1 MSQTKFVALLAG
13 AAVSVGAVSSTMAQ
27 TQVDRAADAE
37 RLASTVGRSS
47 FQGGTGDTMKVG
59 GLIQF
64 RYTADFRGS
73 GTHVRTT
80 GKDGR
85 FTQGFTN
92 GQTKLW
98 VAGSVGT
105 SDLEYKIQGNF
116 TSDDSGGTAGP
127 GYATSASP
135 GGSFVLDDAYFNYKL
150 NDQWSVKGGQF
161 KMPLLREETIA
172 DQYQQSAQRSFTNN
186 VYTPGR
192 SQQVQLGFKQDQFR
206 AYGGFGDGWRSK
218 NTDFNAPNEA
228 DMALYARAEFKWAGD
243 WDRFDDF
250 TSWKGDGNA
259 GMAGASLLWQ
269 YSGSN
274 GYTGD
279 TAVGAVAPAHFA
291 GTSFIMYAA
300 DISFESDGWNLYGA
314 FIGAHIDPRPAAEK
328 TTDNFGVVIQGGYH
342 LNDNWELFAR
352 YDGTFLDKS
361 TGSVTPGGAGLSP
374 KNFNFLTAGVNYY
387 LIPKKHTMKLTLDA
401 VYSFNKTD
409 GLIGTN
415 VLAGSD
421 SAANTSLPGGSNAA
435 PYAGGGVLG
444 DVKAGELAL
453 QAQVQ
458 VLF

>member
-47 FQGGTGDTMKVG
+47 YQGGTGDTMKVG

-85 FTQGFTN
+85 FTQGFAN

-98 VAGSVGT
+98 VGGSVGT
-105 SDLEYKIQGNF
+105 SDLEYKLQGNF
-116 TSDDSGGTAGP
+116 TSDVSNPTTGP
-127 GYATSASP
+127 GYATP
-135 GGSFVLDDAYFNYKL
+135 GQDGGVFILDDAYFNYKL

-161 KMPLLREETIA
+161 KMPLLREESVA
-172 DQYQQSAQRSFTNN
+172 DQYQQSSQRSFTNN
-186 VYTPGR
+186 VFTAGR
-192 SQQVQLGFKQDQFR
+192 SQQVQLGFKADQFR

-291 GTSFIMYAA
+291 GSSFIMYSA

-314 FIGAHIDPRPAAEK
+314 FIGSHLDPRPAGEK
-328 TTDNFGVVIQGGYH
+328 TTDNFGIVVQGGYH
-342 LNDNWELFAR
+342 LNDNWELFGRWDAL
-352 YDGTFLDKS
+352 FADKAV
-361 TGSVTPGGAGLSP
+361 TSVTATGAGLSP
-374 KNFNFLTAGVNYY
+374 RNFHFLTAGVNYY

-415 VLAGSD
+415 VMSGGGT
-421 SAANTSLPGGSNAA
+421 AANTSLPGGTNAA